1 LALINVELC
10 RDRDLKRSGEIYL
23 EIQTKIRIK
32 IECEIQIIR
41 VMNISGDSGDLH
53 SFVIAEFPYPK
64 ESRYGQNRRS
74 KRHKKSRF
82 RRPTAFEC
90 AIKNKGIFIL
100 LQKGGFLR
108 SDKVQGAAILTPFF

>member
-1 LALINVELC
+1 MALINVELC

-53 SFVIAEFPYPK
+53 SFVIAEFPY
-64 ESRYGQNRRS
+64 QNRRS

-108 SDKVQGAAILTPFF
+108 SDKVQGATR